1 MCAGAVENARIE
13 RVIYAAES
21 PGAGALRVPVYR
33 GFMEEEAREVLRS
46 FFGEVR
52 GPGEWCSPG
61 RVWGSA
67 PRPCRRL

>member
-21 PGAGALRVPVYR
+21 PQAGALRVPVYR

-46 FFGEVR
+46 FFGELR
-52 GPGEWCSPG
+52 
-61 RVWGSA
+61 
-67 PRPCRRL
+67 